1 MDTKKIDRIN
11 ELARKKKTAG
21 ISDAEKEELDI
32 LRREYIDGYKENL
45 KIVLEHVMIQE
56 EDGSRRPLKKK
67 NQVSGN

>member
-21 ISDAEKEELDI
+21 ISDVEKEELDI

-45 KIVLEHVMIQE
+45 RIVLEHVMIQE

-67 NQVSGN
+67 NQDSGN